1 MLLTRERETIFDKL
15 SCNDFVIAFFPCVR
29 FENQIIMCF
38 KGTNSGFKN
47 WSIEKKLECDLKL
60 IDGLANNYKVITK
73 LVLLAK
79 RIGFKLIIENPY
91 SRQHFLTRYWALEPA
106 YIDMN
111 RYSNGDY
118 YKKPTQYFF
127 VNCKPQNNL
136 LFEPV
141 EIKELKKIVEQ
152 NTVNRSMIS
161 KEYANRFIR
170 EFILEKDN
178 ENNFIKKS

>member
-1 MLLTRERETIFDKL
+1 
-15 SCNDFVIAFFPCVR
+15 
-29 FENQIIMCF
+29 MCF

-60 IDGLANNYKVITK
+60 IDGLANNYKLITK

-79 RIGFKLIIENPY
+79 RNGFKLIIENPY
-91 SRQHFLTRYWALEPA
+91 SKQHFLTRYWALEPG

-111 RYSNGDY
+111 RHENGDF

-141 EIKELKKIVEQ
+141 EIKKLKK
-152 NTVNRSMIS
+152 
-161 KEYANRFIR
+161 
-170 EFILEKDN
+170 
-178 ENNFIKKS
+178 

>member
-1 MLLTRERETIFDKL
+1 
-15 SCNDFVIAFFPCVR
+15 
-29 FENQIIMCF
+29 
-38 KGTNSGFKN
+38 
-47 WSIEKKLECDLKL
+47 
-60 IDGLANNYKVITK
+60 
-73 LVLLAK
+73 
-79 RIGFKLIIENPY
+79 
-91 SRQHFLTRYWALEPA
+91 
-106 YIDMN
+106 MN

-141 EIKELKKIVEQ
+141 EVKELKKKVEQ
-152 NTVNRSMIS
+152 KTVNRSMIS
-161 KEYANRFIR
+161 KEYENRFIR